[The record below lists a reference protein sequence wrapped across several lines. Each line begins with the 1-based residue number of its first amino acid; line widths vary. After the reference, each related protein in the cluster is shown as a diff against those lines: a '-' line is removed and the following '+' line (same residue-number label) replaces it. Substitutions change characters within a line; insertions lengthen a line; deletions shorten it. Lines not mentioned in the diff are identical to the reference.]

1 MTLERSILTRGKIM
15 GPIAIINRGRGP
27 ELAGTRITVYDII
40 PYLEAGHTTTFIA
53 LLFRLSS
60 AQVEALIQYIN
71 EHREEVMAVNRKIE
85 ERIARGNSPEVQA
98 LMEESR
104 AKRIAR
110 QEELR
115 RLREQREA
123 IADVIVEAPLQKEQH
138 SP

>member
-1 MTLERSILTRGKIM
+1 M

-40 PYLEAGHTTTFIA
+40 PYLEGGHTTTFIA

-85 ERIARGNSPEVQA
+85 ERIARGNSPEVLA

-115 RLREQREA
+115 RQREQREA
-123 IADVIVEAPLQKEQH
+123 NGTSDPG
-138 SP
+138 